1 MKVEVV
7 CEYTVVVRGVIEV
20 PYAEIMEAAQYQLK
34 ANYDLVENGHKTAVE
49 LLTEFFG
56 TESERL
62 IEEYAMAALDPG
74 SEVYEADSFR
84 LRSKEI
90 KA

>member
-20 PYAEIMEAAQYQLK
+20 PYDEILAAARYQLE
-34 ANYDLVENGHKTAVE
+34 ANYDLVENGHKTVVE
-49 LLTEFFG
+49 LLTEFIA
-56 TESERL
+56 TET
-62 IEEYAMAALDPG
+62 EELVKDYARTALDPG
-74 SEVYEADSFR
+74 PDAREEDSFR
-84 LRSKEI
+84 IRSKEI